1 MKKVLIILILI
12 IFAISSCGKEK
23 EVIVEQTEFD
33 VEIVDYKNKLKA
45 IRAIDKYT
53 DNNYREAKKIIKN
66 IPIIILEDVNKET
79 AEDLKEKLE
88 EKGLTVVIK

>member
-1 MKKVLIILILI
+1 MKKILIILILI

-33 VEIVDYKNKLKA
+33 VEIVDYKNKIKA
-45 IRAIDKYT
+45 IRAIEKYT
-53 DNNYREAKKIIKN
+53 DNNYREAKKILKEL
-66 IPIIILEDVNKET
+66 PVIILEDVDKET

-88 EKGLTVVIK
+88 EKGLTIKIK